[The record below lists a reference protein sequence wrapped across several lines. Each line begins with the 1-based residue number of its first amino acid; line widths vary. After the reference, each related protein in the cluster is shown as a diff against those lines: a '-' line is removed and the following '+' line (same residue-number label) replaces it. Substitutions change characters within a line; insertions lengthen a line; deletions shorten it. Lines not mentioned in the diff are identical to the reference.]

1 MQPRPHSRSTALIGN
16 MYGAALNAL
25 TEEPQGQMRK
35 RALLQAMA
43 AALDLDE
50 WAQGKLCIPL
60 AKSRCEPNRPSR
72 EARAAGRSRRY
83 GAKAPRRIWSRS
95 SDSKSALKLPSPKP

>member
-25 TEEPQGQMRK
+25 TEAPQGQMRK

-60 AKSRCEPNRPSR
+60 AKSRCEPIRPSR
-72 EARAAGRSRRY
+72 EARATGRSCSY
-83 GAKAPRRIWSRS
+83 DAKARNKATDRS
-95 SDSKSALKLPSPKP
+95 YAEFP

>member
-1 MQPRPHSRSTALIGN
+1 MQPSPHSRSTTLIGN

-25 TEEPQGQMRK
+25 TEAPQGQMRK

-50 WAQGKLCIPL
+50 WG
-60 AKSRCEPNRPSR
+60 
-72 EARAAGRSRRY
+72 
-83 GAKAPRRIWSRS
+83 
-95 SDSKSALKLPSPKP
+95 SP